1 MADSSLFGRA
11 DSALVAEWIGV
22 ICTESISQKLE
33 WSTAALEIILGFTD
47 RRNLRDGRKKQT
59 G

>member
-22 ICTESISQKLE
+22 ICIEAISQKLE
-33 WSTAALEIILGFTD
+33 WGTAALEIILGFTD
-47 RRNLRDGRKKQT
+47 RRNFRDGRKKQT